1 MSQATS
7 GSTSERVP
15 LSRDR
20 VLAGA
25 ITVADAGGIGAL
37 TIRTLAQELGVK
49 PMSVYHYVANK
60 DEIIDGIVDLVYA
73 EIDLPVPGGD
83 WRTEMRRRANSA
95 RRVLANHPW
104 ATPLLQSRL
113 NPGPATLRHHNAFI
127 GTLRAAGFSVALT
140 AHAFALIDSY
150 VFGFALSENA
160 LPIHGPD
167 SVADTAA
174 SMMHFFD
181 AEAYPALLEF
191 TMEHIMRPDYDF
203 GEEFAYGLDLILD
216 GLAPVT
222 ARQWRRTS
230 RPASEQTSKGRESTI
245 GNAQRVMTARIGGGT
260 FLHGSGDAH
269 SLNPRAA

>member
-1 MSQATS
+1 MSQPTS
-7 GSTSERVP
+7 GSTRERVP

-83 WRTEMRRRANSA
+83 WRTEMRRRAHSA
-95 RRVLANHPW
+95 RRVLGKHPW

-127 GTLRAAGFSVALT
+127 ATLRAAGFSVELT

-181 AEAYPALLEF
+181 AEAYPSLLEF

-203 GEEFAYGLDLILD
+203 GEEFSYGLDLILD
-216 GLAPVT
+216 GLARSLPD
-222 ARQWRRTS
+222 
-230 RPASEQTSKGRESTI
+230 
-245 GNAQRVMTARIGGGT
+245 NGG
-260 FLHGSGDAH
+260 A
-269 SLNPRAA
+269 PRARRPSKPAKAVKARSGTPSG

>member
-1 MSQATS
+1 MSKTVNS
-7 GSTSERVP
+7 STGERVP

-20 VLAGA
+20 VLSGA
-25 ITVADAGGIGAL
+25 IKVADAGGIGAL
-37 TIRTLAQELGVK
+37 TIRTLAEQLGVK

-60 DEIIDGIVDLVYA
+60 DDIIDGIVDLVFA
-73 EIDLPVPGGD
+73 EIDLPVPGAD
-83 WRTEMRRRANSA
+83 WRSEMRRRAGSA
-95 RRVLANHPW
+95 RHVLAVHPW

-127 GTLRAAGFSVALT
+127 ATLRTAGFTVELT

-167 SVADTAA
+167 TVAETAA
-174 SMMHFFD
+174 SMMQYFD

-203 GEEFAYGLDLILD
+203 GAEFEYGLTVVLD
-216 GLAPVT
+216 GLAMSLSDDGGVPATRPPRTIRPRKLKSVT
-222 ARQWRRTS
+222 
-230 RPASEQTSKGRESTI
+230 PAE
-245 GNAQRVMTARIGGGT
+245 
-260 FLHGSGDAH
+260 
-269 SLNPRAA
+269 

>member
-1 MSQATS
+1 MLKPVS
-7 GSTSERVP
+7 GGTRERVP

-73 EIDLPVPGGD
+73 EIDLPVPGED
-83 WRTEMRRRANSA
+83 WRTQMRRRANSA

-113 NPGPATLRHHNAFI
+113 HPGPATLRHHNAVI
-127 GTLRAAGFSVALT
+127 ATLRAAGFSVVLT

-174 SMMHFFD
+174 SMMEQFFD
-181 AEAYPALLEF
+181 AEAYPPCSSSPWSTSCDPTTTSAKEF
-191 TMEHIMRPDYDF
+191 E
-203 GEEFAYGLDLILD
+203 YGLDLILD
-216 GLAPVT
+216 GLARSLPDNGGALAPGVR
-222 ARQWRRTS
+222 A
-230 RPASEQTSKGRESTI
+230 
-245 GNAQRVMTARIGGGT
+245 NHQR
-260 FLHGSGDAH
+260 L
-269 SLNPRAA
+269 

>member
-1 MSQATS
+1 MSQPIS
-7 GSTSERVP
+7 STNKERVP
-15 LSRDR
+15 LSLER
-20 VLAGA
+20 VLTGA

-37 TIRTLAQELGVK
+37 TIRTLAQQLGVK

-73 EIDLPVPGGD
+73 EFDLPVPGED
-83 WRTEMRRRANSA
+83 WRTEMQRRAGSA

-113 NPGPATLRHHNAFI
+113 NPGPATLRHHDAFI
-127 GTLRAAGFSVALT
+127 ATLRAAGFSVELT

-191 TMEHIMRPDYDF
+191 TMKHVMRPDYDF
-203 GEEFAYGLDLILD
+203 GAEFQFGLDLILD
-216 GLAPVT
+216 GLARPLRDNGSAPPVRPPGRPRRPPK
-222 ARQWRRTS
+222 ARSGTPS
-230 RPASEQTSKGRESTI
+230 
-245 GNAQRVMTARIGGGT
+245 GG
-260 FLHGSGDAH
+260 
-269 SLNPRAA
+269 

>member
-1 MSQATS
+1 MSQRFS
-7 GSTSERVP
+7 DGVKERVP

-73 EIDLPVPGGD
+73 EIDLPMAGGD
-83 WRTEMRRRANSA
+83 WRQEMQRRANSA
-95 RRVLANHPW
+95 RRVLGQHPW

-127 GTLRAAGFSVALT
+127 ATLRAAGFSVELT

-174 SMMHFFD
+174 SMMHLFD

-191 TMEHIMRPDYDF
+191 TMEHVMRPDYDF
-203 GEEFAYGLDLILD
+203 GEEFSYGLDLILD
-216 GLAPVT
+216 GLAG
-222 ARQWRRTS
+222 S
-230 RPASEQTSKGRESTI
+230 RADPGVGPTKPQVGAGRLP
-245 GNAQRVMTARIGGGT
+245 GT
-260 FLHGSGDAH
+260 DR
-269 SLNPRAA
+269 PPP

>member
-1 MSQATS
+1 MSKPINS
-7 GSTSERVP
+7 GSKERVP

-25 ITVADAGGIGAL
+25 ITVADAGGIGGL
-37 TIRTLAQELGVK
+37 TIRTLALELGVK

-83 WRTEMRRRANSA
+83 WRQEMRRRAGSA
-95 RRVLANHPW
+95 RQVLAEHPW

-113 NPGPATLRHHNAFI
+113 NPGPATMRHHNAFI
-127 GTLRAAGFSVALT
+127 ATVRAAGFSVQLT

-191 TMEHIMRPDYDF
+191 TMEHVMQPDYDF
-203 GEEFAYGLDLILD
+203 GEEFSYGLDLILD
-216 GLAPVT
+216 GLGRSLAHDNGAPPV
-222 ARQWRRTS
+222 RQSRTPPRQTRRSS
-230 RPASEQTSKGRESTI
+230 RPPRQ
-245 GNAQRVMTARIGGGT
+245 
-260 FLHGSGDAH
+260 SGDH
-269 SLNPRAA
+269 ST